1 MKTWYRALSKNK
13 KIVFLSTSIPL
24 SIPAG
29 GVIGFILGLMSI
41 TFVPTCPT
49 ATGFQSCAV
58 FHGMIGY
65 EATSTIGFWI
75 GLVLFPLS
83 YIALLFYFEYKNKK
97 APYSGV

>member
-29 GVIGFILGLMSI
+29 GVIGFIMGLMSI
-41 TFVPTCPT
+41 SFVPTCPT
-49 ATGFQSCAV
+49 PVGFQSCAV
-58 FHGMIGY
+58 FHGLIGY

-75 GLVLFPLS
+75 GLFLVPVF
-83 YIALLFYFEYKNKK
+83 YIALLFYFERKK
-97 APYSGV
+97 